1 MIEELNFELVGWDY
15 SAISLSFRE
24 KMGYLFVKSVNLSF
38 DIFF

>member
-15 SAISLSFRE
+15 SAISLSFHER
-24 KMGYLFVKSVNLSF
+24 YLLVKSVNLSF